1 MTLMDDFRR
10 KTEDGLKTLKETAE
24 GIAFNVEKQARIAGK
39 KMDIMRIQRKVQK
52 LYAEVGEYVYGEFM
66 LERQV
71 AMEAPF
77 LKDRMTAVSEMKAEI
92 REIEEEIEE
101 VRRTQPPGHE
111 DRSEAKRK
119 RRNASRCPSIKEVF
133 MLGQFK
139 NKQLYIELRPRCPKC
154 QKEFML
160 DLRKF
165 TAGGAHSC
173 HACGTVTQFDAALA
187 EKVQGLIHDLEEA
200 IRDVFDSFTAE

>member
-52 LYAEVGEYVYGEFM
+52 LYTEVGEYVYGEFAM
-66 LERQV
+66 ERQI

-77 LKDRMTAVSEMKAEI
+77 LKERMTAISDMKAEI

-101 VRRTQPPGHE
+101 CAERSRPDTRTS
-111 DRSEAKRK
+111 SERKRK
-119 RRNASRCPSIKEVF
+119 RRNASRCFLEVF
-133 MLGQFK
+133 MIGQFK

-160 DLRKF
+160 DLKKF

-187 EKVQGLIHDLEEA
+187 EKVQRLIHDLEEA
-200 IRDVFDSFTAE
+200 IRDVLESFTTK